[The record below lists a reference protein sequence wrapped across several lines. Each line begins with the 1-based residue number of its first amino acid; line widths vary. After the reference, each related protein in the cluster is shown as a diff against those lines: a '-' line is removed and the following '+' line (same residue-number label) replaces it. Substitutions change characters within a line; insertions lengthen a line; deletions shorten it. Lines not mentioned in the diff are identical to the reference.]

1 MTLIEYLND
10 CKQSQGYWAKRANNT
25 WASVIMFLYRPLKIM
40 SVSRKPSLILP
51 ELETVS
57 NCRTEFKP
65 SRRGIMEFLDDKL
78 RSKNKMLVKWLL
90 DLNTSLI
97 YFIYLLCTFPM
108 EFYFNDGI
116 LFNLLIISSKIQTT
130 M

>member
-1 MTLIEYLND
+1 
-10 CKQSQGYWAKRANNT
+10 
-25 WASVIMFLYRPLKIM
+25 M

-78 RSKNKMLVKWLL
+78 RSKNKMLVK
-90 DLNTSLI
+90 
-97 YFIYLLCTFPM
+97 
-108 EFYFNDGI
+108 
-116 LFNLLIISSKIQTT
+116 
-130 M
+130 